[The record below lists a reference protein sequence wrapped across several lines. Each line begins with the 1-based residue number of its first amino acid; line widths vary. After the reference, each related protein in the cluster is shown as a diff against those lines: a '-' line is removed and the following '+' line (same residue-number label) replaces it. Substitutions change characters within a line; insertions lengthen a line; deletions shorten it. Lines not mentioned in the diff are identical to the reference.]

1 VSARFEVV
9 HGNPG
14 DEELAVV
21 ISLLSAAA
29 AGAPA
34 PQGDEQMSNW
44 ARPGMRVTLPAGPG
58 AWWRS
63 GLPRP

>member
-1 VSARFEVV
+1 VNARFEVV
-9 HGNPG
+9 HGNPS

-21 ISLLSAAA
+21 VSLLSAAA

-34 PQGDEQMSNW
+34 PSGDERTSNW
-44 ARPGMRVTLPAGPG
+44 ARPAMRATLPAGPG

-63 GLPRP
+63 GLPQL

>member
-1 VSARFEVV
+1 MSARFEVV
-9 HGNPG
+9 HGNPS

-21 ISLLSAAA
+21 VSLLSAAA
-29 AGAPA
+29 TAAPVEHESR
-34 PQGDEQMSNW
+34 PRSNW
-44 ARPGMRVTLPAGPG
+44 ASPVMRQTPAGSPG

>member
-1 VSARFEVV
+1 MNARVEVV
-9 HGNPG
+9 HGGPT

-21 ISLLSAAA
+21 VSLLSAAA
-29 AGAPA
+29 SVPGEQPA
-34 PQGDEQMSNW
+34 PETSNW
-44 ARPGMRVTLPAGPG
+44 ARPAMRITHHADPG

>member
-1 VSARFEVV
+1 VNARFEVV

-21 ISLLSAAA
+21 VALLTAAA
-29 AGAPA
+29 NSATDAPA
-34 PQGDEQMSNW
+34 PEQSLNW
-44 ARPGMRVTLPAGPG
+44 ARTPMRVTYPAGPG

-63 GLPRP
+63 GLPAS

>member
-1 VSARFEVV
+1 VNARFEVV

-21 ISLLSAAA
+21 ISLLTAAAA
-29 AGAPA
+29 AGSGPEHVAVP
-34 PQGDEQMSNW
+34 STW
-44 ARPGMRVTLPAGPG
+44 ARPAMRVTHSVGPG

-63 GLPRP
+63 GLPQP